1 MKKLLHL
8 TIALIP
14 AIGFAQNEFINGG
27 DLYLQT
33 GALLHVQGS
42 FTNDRGTIKN
52 DGIVEVDGDFENKP
66 GSVFGTHTDVMSRE
80 RAVKFTGSGT
90 QAIKGDFTNSPF
102 YNLVIDKASS
112 ASEVEMQ
119 TPVSVTGSL
128 IFGTSTVAATYS
140 STTPQTNHNNKGI
153 LKTYSASNE
162 YLLSIQNGNTDAI
175 AGAATMSIN
184 GNPSTAYILTKGNR
198 GSNEGGVERRI
209 RKTTAYDFP
218 IGTGENGFNG
228 VRLSFKTIPA
238 GGGMVRGKFNDGT
251 DNADG
256 FAGVITQQ
264 CSGCTASNLS
274 PDDRGYSNY
283 FSASRCSGAPQ
294 WFTAANSI
302 TDHGY
307 WSFAGDTNEKN
318 YTYVVET
325 FPNSFSNADANVDLM
340 RTIKYDAAYGY
351 NPSADVWNGFMDS
364 VSVSTDL
371 LQYSRNSG
379 TCYTGEGVPGGIYAG
394 MNTHFSMSSGSSSS
408 NSSVLGIGGVNDGGA
423 MFTISEPMPNPTIN
437 STKFVITT
445 SVSRDITVK
454 MVDMIGREISS
465 SSYALF
471 SGANTIDFNVS
482 LLANGTYNT
491 IVTAGDKTFSKKL
504 FVSNN

>member
-14 AIGFAQNEFINGG
+14 AISFAQNEFINGG
-27 DLYLQT
+27 DLYLQK
-33 GALLHVQGS
+33 GALLHVEGS
-42 FTNDRGTIKN
+42 FTNDHGNVKN
-52 DGIVEVDGDFENKP
+52 DGIIETDGDFENKA
-66 GSVFGTHTDVMSRE
+66 GSAFGVGSDNTSTE

-90 QAIKGDFTNSPF
+90 QAIKGDFTFSPF
-102 YNLVIDKASS
+102 YNLVIDKVSY

-128 IFGTSTVAATYS
+128 VFGTSTIAASYHS
-140 STTPQTNHNNKGI
+140 STPQTNHNNKGI
-153 LKTYSASNE
+153 LKTYSGSTE
-162 YLLSIQNGNTDAI
+162 YLLSIKSGAGDAI
-175 AGAATMSIN
+175 AGAAAMSIN
-184 GNPSTAYILTKGNR
+184 GNPTTAYILTKGNR
-198 GSNEGGVERRI
+198 GSSEGGVERRI
-209 RKTTAYDFP
+209 RKTTSYDFP
-218 IGTGENGFNG
+218 IGTEENGFNG

-251 DNADG
+251 DNASG
-256 FAGVITQQ
+256 YAGIIAPQSIGGTGSSQTPVSTGYSQYFAGSS
-264 CSGCTASNLS
+264 CSGS
-274 PDDRGYSNY
+274 DV
-283 FSASRCSGAPQ
+283 
-294 WFTAANSI
+294 WFTATNSI

-307 WSFAGDTNEKN
+307 WSFAADTNEKS

-325 FPNSFSNADANVDLM
+325 FPNSFSNANASADMM

-351 NPSADVWNGFMDS
+351 NPSAEVWNGFMDS
-364 VSVSTDL
+364 VSASTDL

-379 TCYTGEGVPGGIYAG
+379 TCYTGDGVPGGKYAG
-394 MNTHFSMSSGSSSS
+394 MNTHFTMSSGSSSF
-408 NSSVLGIGGVNDGGA
+408 NSSVLSVGGVNDGGA
-423 MFTISEPMPNPTIN
+423 MFTISEPMPNPAVN
-437 STKFVITT
+437 STKLVITT

-465 SSYALF
+465 SSYTLS

-491 IVTAGDKTFSKKL
+491 VVVAGAQIFSKKL

>member
-14 AIGFAQNEFINGG
+14 AISFAQNEFINGG
-27 DLYLQT
+27 DLYLQK
-33 GALLHVQGS
+33 GALLHVEGS
-42 FTNDRGTIKN
+42 FTNDQGTVKN
-52 DGIVEVDGDFENKP
+52 DGIIEIDGDFENRV
-66 GSVFGTHTDVMSRE
+66 GSVFGTHTDVMSKE
-80 RAVKFTGSGT
+80 RAVKFTGSGIQT
-90 QAIKGDFTNSPF
+90 IKGDFTNSPF
-102 YNLVIDKASS
+102 YNLVIDKAS
-112 ASEVEMQ
+112 ATSEVVMQ

-128 IFGTSTVAATYS
+128 IFGTNTVAATYAS
-140 STTPQTNHNNKGI
+140 NTPQTNHNNKGM
-153 LKTYSASNE
+153 LKTYSGSTE
-162 YLLSIQNGNTDAI
+162 YLLSIKNGASDAI
-175 AGAATMSIN
+175 AGAAAMSIN
-184 GNPSTAYILTKGNR
+184 DNPTTAYILTKGNR
-198 GSNEGGVERRI
+198 GSSEGGVERRI

-218 IGTGENGFNG
+218 IGTEENGFNG
-228 VRLSFKTIPA
+228 VRVNFKTIPA
-238 GGGMVRGKFNDGT
+238 GGGFVRGKFNDGT
-251 DNADG
+251 DNMNG

-264 CSGCTASNLS
+264 CTGCTTGNPS

-283 FSASRCSGAPQ
+283 FSASPCSGSPA
-294 WFTAANSI
+294 WFTASNSI

-307 WSFAGDTNEKN
+307 WSFAADTNEKS

-325 FPNSFSNADANVDLM
+325 FPNSFSNANASVDLM

-351 NPSADVWNGFMDS
+351 NPSAEVWNGFMDS
-364 VSVSTDL
+364 VSASTDL

-379 TCYTGEGVPGGIYAG
+379 TCYNGDGVPGGIYAG

-408 NSSVLGIGGVNDGGA
+408 NSSALSVSGVNDGGA
-423 MFTISEPMPNPTIN
+423 VFTISEPMPNPAVN
-437 STKFVITT
+437 SSKLVITT

-465 SSYALF
+465 SSYTLF

-491 IVTAGDKTFSKKL
+491 VVAAGSQIFSKKM